1 MRKTD
6 NGQKVNIVSFRIDDQ
21 EMKVLKKLC
30 RQARLSVSD
39 LLRTAILELKEQKE
53 RKRDILALDHLVQE
67 VWPRPESSFY
77 CYGSYVREDLADLG
91 LDRGAV
97 AAGDWD

>member
-39 LLRTAILELKEQKE
+39 LLRTAILELKEQKD
-53 RKRDILALDHLVQE
+53 RKKDILALDHLVQE

-77 CYGSYVREDLADLG
+77 CYGSYVREDLVDLR
-91 LDRGAV
+91 LDSRALAV
-97 AAGDWD
+97 GDWD